1 MFGGEISNP
10 SFEERMEKREGHE
23 QREAGGRVEGKSGER
38 NRERERK
45 KKRKTAK
52 AADMLSNKCKLS
64 GSTRNA
70 KRDTI

>member
-10 SFEERMEKREGHE
+10 AYEERMGKREGDE

-45 KKRKTAK
+45 KKRKK
-52 AADMLSNKCKLS
+52 EKEADMLSNKCKLP